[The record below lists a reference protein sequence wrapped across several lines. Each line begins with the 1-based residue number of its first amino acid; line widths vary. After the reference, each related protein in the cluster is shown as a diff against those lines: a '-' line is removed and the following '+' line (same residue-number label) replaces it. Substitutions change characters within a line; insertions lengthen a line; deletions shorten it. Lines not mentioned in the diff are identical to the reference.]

1 MLCAKSRFGHLLIL
15 FCKPCPPN
23 LHVFAL
29 CVICT
34 GGGLL
39 TPFMMHVAITLWL
52 SYIYVHV
59 ATAHQWNEHSL
70 DQLEGIAVATIE
82 LSCWLGCAL
91 ASKSSSSMASCC
103 TGNIIECLLYNAR
116 LHWKWWV
123 WNKVHVWYY
132 LKFACVILR
141 LLHSAQI
148 QGLCNIIHMFLNHY
162 TAHNIHVHSVPPSPL
177 SVLYNS
183 LSVSFILS
191 LSPSL
196 LPSPSPLSLCVPSP
210 TLHTHTTLA
219 CALEGD
225 KTFMLFSIHEY
236 IMQQTEGVYKMLYKS
251 IVVYRKAINEK
262 I

>member
-123 WNKVHVWYY
+123 WNKV
-132 LKFACVILR
+132 C
-141 LLHSAQI
+141 
-148 QGLCNIIHMFLNHY
+148 M
-162 TAHNIHVHSVPPSPL
+162 
-177 SVLYNS
+177 
-183 LSVSFILS
+183 ILS
-191 LSPSL
+191 EVCMCDPKIVAQCSDPRFVQHNPYVSESL
-196 LPSPSPLSLCVPSP
+196 HC
-210 TLHTHTTLA
+210 T
-219 CALEGD
+219 
-225 KTFMLFSIHEY
+225 
-236 IMQQTEGVYKMLYKS
+236 
-251 IVVYRKAINEK
+251 
-262 I
+262 